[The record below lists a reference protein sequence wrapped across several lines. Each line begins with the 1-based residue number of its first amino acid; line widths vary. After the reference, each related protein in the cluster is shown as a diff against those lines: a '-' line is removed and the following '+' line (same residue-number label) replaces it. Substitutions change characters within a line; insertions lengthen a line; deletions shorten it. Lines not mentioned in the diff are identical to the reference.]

1 MTKRFFQVCLLFLLG
16 NTPVFSSPLDSLGV
30 VKIDDKLH
38 VKYLVS
44 PGETIYGISTKYGV
58 SVNDLMEINP
68 QLENGLKVGQ
78 IINIPYNPEIVQQ
91 IRKSEDAIV
100 HKVAAGE
107 TLFGISKKYN
117 IPMNDLLKW
126 NGMELKAGQEIVVG
140 YKSQQNASSTIAH
153 NATPKSEPVKQSI
166 TTEQPK
172 TTPTVNTT
180 NAQSAKPAPAAET
193 KEPVKQI
200 AVAEK
205 TTPAEKSAKPQPMAA
220 STNEQSNNAATAWPT
235 SAPEQYR
242 YDPEMKQIL
251 VIPFDP
257 YLYFSDADD
266 EIAAKSNMPRTKV
279 RQVFRRRLN
288 ALLDKPGYEMIYLV
302 GGKAKDSIGDLNKI
316 YSSVSYAYQESVTTV
331 NVQQQ
336 EVKEAKA
343 KSTKNWIEKQKEKL
357 IPQNEKKYDVPEDYG
372 SYFGVKIKNPQD
384 FFDYFN
390 SKYSVDY
397 YVFINQFEV
406 KTDYEHCLD
415 RAALNF
421 ERSFTTHFSIYD
433 SEGKQVAGNKFKTHY
448 NSNSNYVYQI
458 VADNCPKIAER
469 ILSELPAPDQK

>member
-1 MTKRFFQVCLLFLLG
+1 MTKRLLQVCLLFLLG
-16 NTPVFSSPLDSLGV
+16 NAPVFSAPLDSLGV

-126 NGMELKAGQEIVVG
+126 NGMELKAGQEVVVG
-140 YKSQQNASSTIAH
+140 YKSQQNASSAVAH
-153 NATPKSEPVKQSI
+153 NAAPKTEPVKQN
-166 TTEQPK
+166 TAAEQPK
-172 TTPTVNTT
+172 AATAVNTT
-180 NAQSAKPAPAAET
+180 NAQPAKPSPVAET
-193 KEPVKQI
+193 KEPVKQTL
-200 AVAEK
+200 VAEK
-205 TTPAEKSAKPQPMAA
+205 TTPAEKTVKPQPTPAN
-220 STNEQSNNAATAWPT
+220 TNEQSNNAATAWPT
-235 SAPEQYR
+235 SAPEQYK

-372 SYFGVKIKNPQD
+372 SYFGVKIKNPQE

-397 YVFINQFEV
+397 YIFVNQFEV

-433 SEGKQVAGNKFKTHY
+433 SEGKQVAGSKFKTHY

>member
-16 NTPVFSSPLDSLGV
+16 STPLIAAPLDSLGV

-38 VKYLVS
+38 IKYLVS

-58 SVNDLMEINP
+58 SVNELMEINP
-68 QLENGLKVGQ
+68 QLEHGLKVGQ
-78 IINIPYNPEIVQQ
+78 IINIPYKPEVVQQ
-91 IRKSEDAIV
+91 IRKNEDAIV

-117 IPMNDLLKW
+117 IPINDLLKW

-140 YKSQQNASSTIAH
+140 YKSQQNASAAVAQTTTA
-153 NATPKSEPVKQSI
+153 NPEPVKQTQS
-166 TTEQPK
+166 TEQAQVVP
-172 TTPTVNTT
+172 VANTT
-180 NAQSAKPAPAAET
+180 TTQPVKPVAQEVVKENPAPVETPQKQQPVAAVE
-193 KEPVKQI
+193 EP
-200 AVAEK
+200 A
-205 TTPAEKSAKPQPMAA
+205 KS
-220 STNEQSNNAATAWPT
+220 TATDWPT
-235 SAPEQYR
+235 GAEEQYR
-242 YDPEMKQIL
+242 YDPDLKQIL

-316 YSSVSYAYQESVTTV
+316 YSSVSYAYQDVVSTT

-336 EVKEAKA
+336 EVKEARA
-343 KSTKNWIEKQKEKL
+343 KSSKSWIEKQKDKL
-357 IPQNEKKYDVPEDYG
+357 IPQSDKKYDVPEDYG
-372 SYFGVKIKNPQD
+372 NYFGVKIKNPEE
-384 FFDYFN
+384 FFAYFN

-397 YVFINQFEV
+397 YIFINQFEV
-406 KTDYEHCLD
+406 KTNYENCLD

-433 SEGKQVAGNKFKTHY
+433 SEGKQIAGNKFKTHY
-448 NSNSNYVYQI
+448 NSNTNYIYQI

-469 ILSELPAPDQK
+469 ILSELPAPDQR

>member
-1 MTKRFFQVCLLFLLG
+1 MIKRFFQVCLLLLLG
-16 NTPVFSSPLDSLGV
+16 NTPVFSAPLDSLGV

-78 IINIPYNPEIVQQ
+78 IINIPYNPAIIQQ

-100 HKVAAGE
+100 HKVGAGE

-140 YKSQQNASSTIAH
+140 YKSQQNASNTIAQ
-153 NATPKSEPVKQSI
+153 NPTPKTEPVKQNT

-172 TTPTVNTT
+172 AAPAVNTANIQT
-180 NAQSAKPAPAAET
+180 PKSSPTTET
-193 KEPVKQI
+193 KEPVKQTV
-200 AVAEK
+200 VAEK
-205 TTPAEKSAKPQPMAA
+205 TTPVEKTKPQPA
-220 STNEQSNNAATAWPT
+220 SAVTAEQSNTTATAWPT
-235 SAPEQYR
+235 SGQEQYR

-372 SYFGVKIKNPQD
+372 SYFGVKIKNPQE
-384 FFDYFN
+384 FFEYFN

-397 YVFINQFEV
+397 YIFINQFEV

-433 SEGKQVAGNKFKTHY
+433 KEGKQIAGNKFKTHY

>member
-1 MTKRFFQVCLLFLLG
+1 LFLLG
-16 NTPVFSSPLDSLGV
+16 NAPVFSSPLDSLGV

-68 QLENGLKVGQ
+68 QLEHGLKVGQ

-140 YKSQQNASSTIAH
+140 YKSQQNASSAIAH
-153 NATPKSEPVKQSI
+153 NTAPKSEPARQNI
-166 TTEQPK
+166 TAEQPK
-172 TTPTVNTT
+172 AAPAVNTVNT
-180 NAQSAKPAPAAET
+180 QPAKTSPVAET
-193 KEPVKQI
+193 KEPVKQTV
-200 AVAEK
+200 VAEK
-205 TTPAEKSAKPQPMAA
+205 TTPAEKPSKPQPA
-220 STNEQSNNAATAWPT
+220 SASANEQSNNAATAWPT

-336 EVKEAKA
+336 EVKESKA

-397 YVFINQFEV
+397 YIFINQFEV

-433 SEGKQVAGNKFKTHY
+433 SEGKQVAGSKFKTHY